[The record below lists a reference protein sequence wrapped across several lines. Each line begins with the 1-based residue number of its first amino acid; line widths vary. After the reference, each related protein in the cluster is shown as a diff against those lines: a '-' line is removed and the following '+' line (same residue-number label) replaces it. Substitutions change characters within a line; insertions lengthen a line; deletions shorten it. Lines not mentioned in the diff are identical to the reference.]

1 MRMTS
6 CHARDIISCALHDF
20 MFMTS
25 FHGQSIISAAVS
37 IIFRLLLV
45 KLQYS
50 HENYFFMRVTS
61 FHAHDIMSCARH
73 HSACTVSFH
82 VHDIILRA

>member
-6 CHARDIISCALHDF
+6 CHAHDIISCALHDF

-37 IIFRLLLV
+37 II
-45 KLQYS
+45 
-50 HENYFFMRVTS
+50 
-61 FHAHDIMSCARH
+61 
-73 HSACTVSFH
+73 SAAVSKTTVFP
-82 VHDIILRA
+82 